1 MSNRTTLKTYFETG
15 DKPTETQFADLID
28 SLSLTTETD
37 AKQDT
42 LISGTNIKTINSES
56 LLGSGDI
63 SITSTPAGSD
73 TQIQFNDGGA
83 FGASSG
89 LTWDGT
95 YLETDVIKVNGIRNL
110 DGTNVISLYS
120 SSGQGHNIVLDGTAL
135 RIKTIGQYDAINLLS
150 TTNSVGIFETS
161 PTARLQVKGTTS
173 TSASTNL
180 LLQNSS
186 GTDLFKVT
194 DDGNA
199 YFGDSSGSLNLKI
212 LGGEI
217 RWDRSTGDYGGGRL
231 SAQGNE
237 KIEMYTAGQF
247 DVRIGSTYHTFRD
260 NGLYLGSNGIPTARL
275 HVKGA
280 DLLGTSYALKVVD
293 SADGNLLSVA
303 NDGAATFSGNVGIG
317 TTSPSYGLLQIE
329 GDGVSTYTP
338 STLNYNTSIVGRNT
352 SNWGWNGVGF
362 TFSNSTIGD
371 NVFSLV
377 YNNDTAFFGILDDS
391 SSVQRFLISED
402 GVGIGNAHSAATISA
417 ALHVKGSTDTSATT
431 NLLLQN
437 SSGDDLFKV
446 TDDGAAT
453 FSGNVGIGTTPSVN
467 AYEVLSLQNVSN
479 NACYITMENNAS
491 DVMKVGIDAF
501 NSFIDFDNA
510 FFFKKS
516 GTILTT
522 LTSTGLGIGETS
534 PTAFLD
540 IKASTTSAAHL
551 RLRDGV
557 DPTSPNDGDIWND
570 GTNLKVRL
578 GGTTYTLDKT

>member
-1 MSNRTTLKTYFETG
+1 MSNRTILKTYFETG

-303 NDGAATFSGNVGIG
+303 NDGAATFG
-317 TTSPSYGLLQIE
+317 
-329 GDGVSTYTP
+329 
-338 STLNYNTSIVGRNT
+338 
-352 SNWGWNGVGF
+352 
-362 TFSNSTIGD
+362 
-371 NVFSLV
+371 
-377 YNNDTAFFGILDDS
+377 
-391 SSVQRFLISED
+391 
-402 GVGIGNAHSAATISA
+402 
-417 ALHVKGSTDTSATT
+417 
-431 NLLLQN
+431 
-437 SSGDDLFKV
+437 
-446 TDDGAAT
+446 
-453 FSGNVGIGTTPSVN
+453 GNVGIGTTPSVN